1 MKTLVASTLAL
12 AIASPFAATAQDMTS
27 SGIVTGE
34 YRDGLLRA
42 ESLIGAQIYTM
53 NHDELDYETEWGWTD
68 NRYYDGLDDR
78 WENIGEVD
86 DIVLSRDGNLIGV
99 IAEVGGFLDIGDS
112 EVLMSLDD
120 LRIVG
125 GGVGFDYGTNNVSFV
140 TNLSEEQIEGMEEV
154 DTGWWD

>member
-1 MKTLVASTLAL
+1 MKTLIASTLAL
-12 AIASPFAATAQDMTS
+12 AIASPLAATAQDMNA
-27 SGIVTGE
+27 SGIVSGE
-34 YRDGLLRA
+34 FRDGLIRA
-42 ESLIGAQIYTM
+42 ESLIGGEIYTM
-53 NHDELDYETEWGWTD
+53 NRDDVDYETEWGWTD

-78 WENIGEVD
+78 WESIGEVE
-86 DIVLSRDGNLIGV
+86 DIVLSRDGKLIGV

-125 GGVGFDYGTNNVSFV
+125 GGVGYDYGTNNVAFV

-154 DTGWWD
+154 NTGWWD